1 MRNALIA
8 AWTRERL
15 YAVLDQYLAALV
27 ARDPAKVDWAPMVR
41 ATENNVELA
50 IGDGLWGTITGRGDY
65 DLRFADC
72 TTGQVGL
79 FSTVQESQHDS
90 AMALR
95 IGVNG
100 QDAITEVEMLI
111 VRQVDEALVFP
122 NPRFEPKPA
131 FESAIPADKRMT
143 RERLRAIADGYFSTL
158 EQNDGQLF
166 TRFHPDCERVENG
179 VQTTNNPDFPLV
191 NAHLG
196 CEEQFRMGYYRYDD
210 RLRGRR
216 FPLIDEERGLVFAHG
231 FIDHCGRLAHYKLT
245 DGTEIESHIRR
256 PHSFYMS
263 ELFRIEEDAIRQIEA
278 NFITVPYHMPSP
290 WDGITGHRP

>member
-15 YAVLDQYLAALV
+15 YAVLDHYLAALV
-27 ARDPAKVDWAPMVR
+27 ARDPTKVDWAPMVR

-65 DLRFADC
+65 DLRFDDC
-72 TTGQVGL
+72 TTDQVGL
-79 FSTVQESQHDS
+79 FTTVQETRHDS

-122 NPRFEPKPA
+122 NPRFEPKPD
-131 FESAIPADKRMT
+131 FDGAIPIDKRMT

-231 FIDHCGRLAHYKLT
+231 FIDHCGRLAYYKLT

-290 WDGITGHRP
+290 WDGTTGHRP